1 VVSAQ
6 SIRKAVWDAVPKGY
20 MNNLIY
26 IVDDEED
33 ILELAEINLKKNFFK
48 VKTFASSSSFLKAL
62 KKQKPDLAVLHIMMP
77 SPDGFEVSKIMKGDP
92 ELKDIPIIFLSAK
105 SDESDK
111 VIGLELG
118 ADDYMTKPFSV
129 KELVARIKAVLRR
142 GKSELPA
149 KETKNKSSA
158 IKREKEKFTVTA
170 NGKRVELTTAEFKIL
185 ELLLSK
191 PDVVFSR
198 EKILDHLWGEN
209 KLVIDRTVD
218 VHIKHLREKLGA
230 SGETI
235 KNIRGVGYKIE
246 E

>member
-1 VVSAQ
+1 
-6 SIRKAVWDAVPKGY
+6 

-33 ILELAEINLKKNFFK
+33 ILELAEVNLKKNFFK

-62 KKQKPDLAVLHIMMP
+62 KKQKPDLAVLDIMMP

-92 ELKDIPIIFLSAK
+92 ELADIPIIFLSAK

-142 GKSELPA
+142 GKSEAPA
-149 KETKNKSSA
+149 KEAAKHKSAS
-158 IKREKEKFTVTA
+158 IKIDKEKFTVTA
-170 NGKRVELTTAEFKIL
+170 DNKKVELTSAEFKIL

-198 EKILDHLWGEN
+198 EKILDHLWGED
-209 KLVIDRTVD
+209 KLVIDRTID
-218 VHIKHLREKLGA
+218 VHIKNLRDKLGS
-230 SGETI
+230 SGKMI
-235 KNIRGVGYKIE
+235 KNVRGVGYKIE